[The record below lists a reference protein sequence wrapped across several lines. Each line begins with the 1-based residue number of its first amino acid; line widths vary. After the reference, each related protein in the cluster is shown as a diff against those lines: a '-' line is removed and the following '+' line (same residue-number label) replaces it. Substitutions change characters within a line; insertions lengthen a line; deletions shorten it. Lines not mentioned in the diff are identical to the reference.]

1 MCWAG
6 LEALSPS
13 SRARSSPAQAR
24 PKPGPD
30 EGLEWAQAWLEIS
43 EAQAWGSSP
52 GFNILWLGALTL
64 TRKVGGIFSLL
75 EQTTWTVELLR
86 IQSSI
91 ALLEF
96 GRLVS
101 GVKSQFL
108 APVLSSRVCKVPSVN
123 VQYYPFF
130 GSSCPSSIYSTI
142 DILHHA
148 TVAKL
153 ASIRTILAIVAC
165 ND

>member
-1 MCWAG
+1 M
-6 LEALSPS
+6 LS
-13 SRARSSPAQAR
+13 Q
-24 PKPGPD
+24 PGIF
-30 EGLEWAQAWLEIS
+30 LM
-43 EAQAWGSSP
+43 
-52 GFNILWLGALTL
+52 WLGALTL

-86 IQSSI
+86 IQLSI

-96 GRLVS
+96 RRLVS

-108 APVLSSRVCKVPSVN
+108 APVLSSRVCKVPSIN

-142 DILHHA
+142 DILHRA
-148 TVAKL
+148 TVAQL
-153 ASIRTILAIVAC
+153 ASIQTILAIVAC
-165 ND
+165 NN